1 MPDKSC
7 DNKNIDAERV
17 KKLLS
22 AIFDSRQKAYRSPF
36 GAVEEGTPVL
46 FRIRMPRWLQCRA
59 AFLLR
64 QADGGLMEMD
74 GMFWAGMDGED
85 HEWWDCHYTPGT
97 AGLYWYGFAVDTC
110 QGRRYI
116 TRQPDGTGLL
126 SETDGRKWQL
136 TCYEKGFET
145 PDWLAGGVMY
155 QIFPDRF
162 ARSEEPKQGV
172 PEDRILREDW
182 GGQPEWRP
190 DSQGKIRNNDYF
202 QGDLKGMEQRLDRL
216 KELGVTCLY
225 LNPVFEAHS
234 NHRYDTADYTRIDPL
249 LGTQEDF
256 RSLAK
261 TAASLGIRVMLDGVF
276 SHTGADS
283 IYFNRYKRYPTEG
296 AFQSPVSP
304 YASWYRFRHWPDDYA
319 GWWGFVTLPEVDEL
333 NPDFL
338 SYVTGPDGVVPRWL
352 REGASGWRLDVADE
366 LPDRFL
372 EALRRAA
379 KAADPQAVVLGE
391 VWEDASNKQ
400 SYGHRRRYLLGSQL
414 DSVMNYPFRD
424 AVLGF
429 LTGGD
434 AGDFFNRI
442 QDIVENYPPQ
452 VVRLLMNHIG
462 THDTERAL
470 TVLAGEPAH
479 GRGRSWQAEQRLS
492 EEQRTRGLRLMRLAS
507 ALQYCLP
514 GVPCVYYGD
523 EAGLEGY
530 RDPFNRGC
538 YPWGQEDRELLAWY
552 RKLGQMRQVS
562 PALREGAF
570 HPAGRNQE
578 ALAFERLDPHTDA
591 ALLCAVNRGEG
602 ERTLSLPRR
611 WAGRTVNLGGGW
623 TEGSVLHLPPMDCAV
638 LIDNGE
644 E

>member
-1 MPDKSC
+1 MQ
-7 DNKNIDAERV
+7 
-17 KKLLS
+17 S
-22 AIFDSRQKAYRSPF
+22 AIFDSRQTAYRSPF

-46 FRIRMPRWLQCRA
+46 FRIRLPRWLGCHA

-64 QADGGLMEMD
+64 QADEGLGESD

-85 HEWWDCHYTPGT
+85 YEWWDCRYTPPVP
-97 AGLYWYGFAVDTC
+97 GLYWYGFAVDTC

-116 TRQPDGTGLL
+116 LRQPDGTGVL
-126 SETDGRKWQL
+126 SERDGARWQL
-136 TCYEKGFET
+136 TCYEKGFST

-162 ARSEEPKQGV
+162 ARSGEPKAAV

-202 QGDLKGMEQRLDRL
+202 QGDLKGIENRLDRL
-216 KELGVTCLY
+216 KDLGVTCLY
-225 LNPVFEAHS
+225 LNPIFEAHS
-234 NHRYDTADYTRIDPL
+234 NHRYDTADYTHIDPL
-249 LGTQEDF
+249 LGTDEDF
-256 RSLAK
+256 RSLVK
-261 TAASLGIRVMLDGVF
+261 TAARLGIRVILDGVF

-283 IYFNRYKRYPTEG
+283 IYFNKEKRYPVEG
-296 AFQSPVSP
+296 AYQSLASP
-304 YASWYRFRHWPDDYA
+304 YASWYRFRRWPDDYT

-333 NPDFL
+333 NPAFL
-338 SYVTGPDGVVPRWL
+338 QYITGENGVVAKWL
-352 REGASGWRLDVADE
+352 EEGASGWRLDVADE

-372 EALRRAA
+372 EALRQAA
-379 KAADPQAVVLGE
+379 KQADPQAIVLGE

-400 SYGHRRRYLLGSQL
+400 SYGHRRRYLLGRQL
-414 DSVMNYPFRD
+414 DSVMNYPFRE
-424 AVLGF
+424 AILGF

-434 AGDFFNRI
+434 AGEFFNRI

-452 VVRLLMNHIG
+452 VARLLMNHIG

-470 TVLAGEPAH
+470 TILAGEPAN
-479 GRGRSWQAEQRLS
+479 GRGRNWQAGQRLSAEQRY
-492 EEQRTRGLRLMRLAS
+492 RGLGLMRLAA

-523 EAGLEGY
+523 EAGMEGY

-538 YPWGQEDRELLAWY
+538 YPWGQEDPELLLWY
-552 RKLGQMRQVS
+552 RKLGQLRQV
-562 PALREGAF
+562 ALGLKEGSF
-570 HPAGRNQE
+570 QPAGRNQE
-578 ALAFERLDPHTDA
+578 ALAFERWDPEKDA
-591 ALLCAVNRGEG
+591 GVLCAVNRGG
-602 ERTLSLPRR
+602 TERTLSLPRR
-611 WAGRTVNLGGGW
+611 WANRTVNLGGGW
-623 TEGSVLHLPPMDCAV
+623 MEGAVLHLPPMDCAI